1 MSTNNIYVGLDNT
14 IYKKYAKVPVHIVG
28 GIRLNPNDLTQ
39 KVPWILQT
47 NPANYNPVTKQV
59 TFEYEDEVLELYSK
73 KEHDAFLRL
82 NQKLLEQG
90 LLKVFEEEQ
99 SVVNVENTI
108 PDSELEKIASL
119 RSTFSETVDRITSV
133 MTLER
138 LKKIAINSGKS
149 IKKIQYIDSRIEAL
163 TDGDS

>member
-14 IYKKYAKVPVHIVG
+14 IHTKYAKVPLHMVG
-28 GIRLNPNDLTQ
+28 GVRLNPNDLTQ

-47 NPANYNPVTKQV
+47 SPLNYDPVTKKV
-59 TFEYEDEVLELYSK
+59 NFVYEDEVIELYSK

-90 LLKVFEEEQ
+90 LLKVFEESQE
-99 SVVNVENTI
+99 SVNVENTI

-119 RSTFSETVDRITSV
+119 RSTFNDTVDKLTSV
-133 MTLER
+133 VTLER

>member
-1 MSTNNIYVGLDNT
+1 MSTNNIYVGLDST
-14 IYKKYAKVPVHIVG
+14 IYKKYAKVPVHMVG

-47 NPANYNPVTKQV
+47 NPMNYDPQTKKV
-59 TFEYEDEVLELYSK
+59 TFDYEDEVLEIYSK

-82 NQKLLEQG
+82 NQSLLEQG

-99 SVVNVENTI
+99 SQVNVENTI
-108 PDSELEKIASL
+108 PDSELEKIAGL
-119 RSTFSETVDRITSV
+119 RSTFNESVDKITSV
-133 MTLER
+133 VTLER

-149 IKKIQYIDSRIEAL
+149 IKKIQYIDARIEAL